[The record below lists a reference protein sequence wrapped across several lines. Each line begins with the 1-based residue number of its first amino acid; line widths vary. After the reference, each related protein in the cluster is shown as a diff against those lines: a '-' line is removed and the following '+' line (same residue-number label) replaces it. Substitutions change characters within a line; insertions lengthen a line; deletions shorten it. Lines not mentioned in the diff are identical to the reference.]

1 MSFRLSQRDK
11 DIIAFINQF
20 RAVDRDS
27 LVDLFFK
34 QLKSPINACNSVMV
48 RLYRLGLIERT
59 QQYSPTVYLPIDA
72 KIKKNSQK
80 ILHFLSI
87 LDIYKQMCTY
97 SVPKQVIVEDKPT
110 GRKGGIE
117 PDLFCIFKGSPFW
130 VEIQRNQYSEQK
142 MQAKITL
149 YEEFFFSDEWKALHW
164 QPEDRAAIFP
174 AIMLITP
181 VRYAVNSEHI
191 RIIQVASIHELMEKY
206 RSSAKQQRDG
216 KTRALASSGGIN
228 IKLTLN

>member
-27 LVDLFFK
+27 LVELFFK

-59 QQYSPTVYLPIDA
+59 QQYSPTVYLPVDA

-97 SVPKQVIVEDKPT
+97 STPKNIIVEDKPT

-117 PDLFCIFKGSPFW
+117 PDFFCIFKGSPFW
-130 VEIQRNQYSEQK
+130 IEIQRNQYSAQK
-142 MQAKITL
+142 MQTKVNL
-149 YEEFFFSDEWKALHW
+149 YEEFFFSDQWKSLHW
-164 QPEDRAAIFP
+164 QPEDRPALFP
-174 AIMLITP
+174 SVILITP
-181 VRYAVNSEHI
+181 VRYAVSSDHI

-206 RSSAKQQRDG
+206 KGSSKQTKEVRSRTTS
-216 KTRALASSGGIN
+216 SSGGIKIN
-228 IKLTLN
+228 LT

>member
-34 QLKSPINACNSVMV
+34 QLKSPVNACNSVMV
-48 RLYRLGLIERT
+48 RLYRLGVIERT
-59 QQYSPTVYLPIDA
+59 QQYSPTVYLPVDA

-87 LDIYKQMCTY
+87 LDVYKQMCTY
-97 SVPKQVIVEDKPT
+97 STPKHVIVEDKPT

-130 VEIQRNQYSEQK
+130 IEIQRNQYSEQK
-142 MQAKITL
+142 MQAKINL
-149 YEEFFFSDEWKALHW
+149 YEEFFFSNEWKALHW
-164 QPEDRAAIFP
+164 QPKDRSSIFP
-174 AIMLITP
+174 SVILITP
-181 VRYAVNSEHI
+181 IRYAVSSDHF
-191 RIIQVASIHELMEKY
+191 RVIQVGSIPELMEK
-206 RSSAKQQRDG
+206 SKSNNNQQR
-216 KTRALASSGGIN
+216 KVKPVIHSSSNGVKVN
-228 IKLTLN
+228 LT

>member
-34 QLKSPINACNSVMV
+34 QLKSPVNACNSVMV

-59 QQYSPTVYLPIDA
+59 QQYSPTVYLPVDA
-72 KIKKNSQK
+72 KIKKSSQK

-87 LDIYKQMCTY
+87 LDVYKQMYTY
-97 SVPKQVIVEDKPT
+97 STPKQVIVEDKPT
-110 GRKGGIE
+110 GRKGGVE

-130 VEIQRNQYSEQK
+130 IEIQRNQYSEQK
-142 MQAKITL
+142 MQAKINL
-149 YEEFFFSDEWKALHW
+149 YEEFSFQMSGRLC
-164 QPEDRAAIFP
+164 IG
-174 AIMLITP
+174 
-181 VRYAVNSEHI
+181 SERTDHP
-191 RIIQVASIHELMEKY
+191 
-206 RSSAKQQRDG
+206 SS
-216 KTRALASSGGIN
+216 LPSS
-228 IKLTLN
+228 

>member
-34 QLKSPINACNSVMV
+34 QLKSPVNACNSVMV

-59 QQYSPTVYLPIDA
+59 QQYSPTVYLPVDA

-87 LDIYKQMCTY
+87 LDVYKQMCTY
-97 SVPKQVIVEDKPT
+97 STPKQVIVEDKPT

-130 VEIQRNQYSEQK
+130 IEIQRNQYSEQK
-142 MQAKITL
+142 MQDKINL
-149 YEEFFFSDEWKALHW
+149 YEEFFFSDEWKTLQW
-164 QPEDRAAIFP
+164 QPEDRVAIFP
-174 AIMLITP
+174 SVILITHI
-181 VRYAVNSEHI
+181 RYAATSDHI
-191 RIIQVASIHELMEKY
+191 RIIQVASIYELMEKY
-206 RSSAKQQRDG
+206 KGSSKQTKEARV
-216 KTRALASSGGIN
+216 RPSPSSGGIKIN
-228 IKLTLN
+228 LT

>member
-11 DIIAFINQF
+11 DTIAFINQF

-34 QLKSPINACNSVMV
+34 QLKSPVNACNSVMV

-59 QQYSPTVYLPIDA
+59 QQYSPTVYLPVGA
-72 KIKKNSQK
+72 KMKKNSQK

-87 LDIYKQMCTY
+87 LDVYKQMCTY
-97 SVPKQVIVEDKPT
+97 SVPKHVVVEDKPT

-130 VEIQRNQYSEQK
+130 IEIQRNQYSEQK
-142 MQAKITL
+142 MQVKINL
-149 YEEFFFSDEWKALHW
+149 YEEFFFSDEWKSLHW
-164 QPEDRAAIFP
+164 QPEERAPIFP
-174 AIMLITP
+174 SVILITP
-181 VRYAVNSEHI
+181 VRYAVSSDYI
-191 RIIQVASIHELMEKY
+191 RIIQVTSIHELMEKY
-206 RSSAKQQRDG
+206 KSPAKSQREARSR
-216 KTRALASSGGIN
+216 TNVSSGGVK
-228 IKLTLN
+228 IKLT

>member
-11 DIIAFINQF
+11 DIIGFINQF

-27 LVDLFFK
+27 LVELFFK
-34 QLKSPINACNSVMV
+34 QLKSPVNACNSFMV

-59 QQYSPTVYLPIDA
+59 QQYSPTVYLPVDA

-87 LDIYKQMCTY
+87 LDVYKQMHTY
-97 SVPKQVIVEDKPT
+97 GVSKHVIVDDKPT

-117 PDLFCIFKGSPFW
+117 PDLFCIFEGSPFW
-130 VEIQRNQYSEQK
+130 IEIQRNQYSEQK
-142 MQAKITL
+142 MQAKISL
-149 YEEFFFSDEWKALHW
+149 YEEFFFSDEWKALQW

-174 AIMLITP
+174 TVILITP
-181 VRYAVNSEHI
+181 IRYAVPSEHI
-191 RIIQVASIHELMEKY
+191 RIIQVDSIHELMEKY
-206 RSSAKQQRDG
+206 KSSAKQQRDG
-216 KTRALASSGGIN
+216 RTRTPASSGGIKIN
-228 IKLTLN
+228 LT

>member
-1 MSFRLSQRDK
+1 MSLRLSQRDK

-34 QLKSPINACNSVMV
+34 QLKSPINACNSIMI

-59 QQYSPTVYLPIDA
+59 QQYSPTVYLPVDA

-97 SVPKQVIVEDKPT
+97 STPKQVIVEDKPT

-130 VEIQRNQYSEQK
+130 IEIQRNQYSEQK
-142 MQAKITL
+142 MQAKINL
-149 YEEFFFSDEWKALHW
+149 YEEFFFSDEWQALHW
-164 QPEDRAAIFP
+164 QPEDRSAIFP
-174 AIMLITP
+174 SVILITP
-181 VRYAVNSEHI
+181 VRYAVSSQHI

-206 RSSAKQQRDG
+206 KGSSKHPRNTNQRMSS
-216 KTRALASSGGIN
+216 SSGGIKIN
-228 IKLTLN
+228 LT

>member
-34 QLKSPINACNSVMV
+34 QLKSPVNACNSVMV

-59 QQYSPTVYLPIDA
+59 QQYSPTVYLPVDA

-87 LDIYKQMCTY
+87 LDVYKQMSTY
-97 SVPKQVIVEDKPT
+97 STPKQVIVEDKPT

-130 VEIQRNQYSEQK
+130 IEIQRNQYTKQK
-142 MQAKITL
+142 MQAKINL
-149 YEEFFFSDEWKALHW
+149 YEEFFFSDEWQALHW
-164 QPEDRAAIFP
+164 QLEDRSPIFP
-174 AIMLITP
+174 SIILITP
-181 VRYAVNSEHI
+181 VRYAVSSDHI

-206 RSSAKQQRDG
+206 KSPAKSQKEARSR
-216 KTRALASSGGIN
+216 TNVSSGGVR
-228 IKLTLN
+228 IKLT

>member
-11 DIIAFINQF
+11 DIIGFINQF

-27 LVDLFFK
+27 LVELFFK

-59 QQYSPTVYLPIDA
+59 QQYSPTVYLPVDA

-97 SVPKQVIVEDKPT
+97 SAPKQVIVEDKPT

-130 VEIQRNQYSEQK
+130 IEIQRNQYSEQK
-142 MQAKITL
+142 MQDKVNF
-149 YEEFFFSDEWKALHW
+149 YEEFFFSNEWKTLQW
-164 QPEDRAAIFP
+164 QLEDRAAIFP
-174 AIMLITP
+174 SVILITP
-181 VRYAVNSEHI
+181 IRYAISSEHI
-191 RIIQVASIHELMEKY
+191 RIIQVATIHELMDKY
-206 RSSAKQQRDG
+206 KGSGKQQKDARPR
-216 KTRALASSGGIN
+216 TRASSSG
-228 IKLTLN
+228 IKISLT

>member
-34 QLKSPINACNSVMV
+34 QLKSPVNACNSVMV

-59 QQYSPTVYLPIDA
+59 QQYSPTVYLPVDA

-87 LDIYKQMCTY
+87 LDVYKQMCTY
-97 SVPKQVIVEDKPT
+97 STPKQVMVEDKPT
-110 GRKGGIE
+110 RRKGGIE

-130 VEIQRNQYSEQK
+130 IEIQRNQYSEQK
-142 MQAKITL
+142 MQAKISL
-149 YEEFFFSDEWKALHW
+149 YEEFFFSDEWRSLHW
-164 QPEDRAAIFP
+164 QLEDRSALFP
-174 AIMLITP
+174 SVILITP
-181 VRYAVNSEHI
+181 VRYSVSSEHI
-191 RIIQVASIHELMEKY
+191 RLIQVTSIHELIEKY
-206 RSSAKQQRDG
+206 KSSSKQTKEVRSRTTS
-216 KTRALASSGGIN
+216 SSGGIKIN
-228 IKLTLN
+228 LT

>member
-11 DIIAFINQF
+11 DIVGFINQF

-27 LVDLFFK
+27 LVELFFK

-48 RLYRLGLIERT
+48 RLYRLGMIERT
-59 QQYSPTVYLPIDA
+59 QQYSPTVYLPVDA

-87 LDIYKQMCTY
+87 LDVYKQMCTY

-130 VEIQRNQYSEQK
+130 IEIQRNQYSDQK
-142 MQAKITL
+142 IQAKITL
-149 YEEFFFSDEWKALHW
+149 YEEFFFSNEWKALHW

-174 AIMLITP
+174 SVMLITP
-181 VRYAVNSEHI
+181 IRYAVSSEHI
-191 RIIQVASIHELMEKY
+191 RIIQVTSIHELMEKY
-206 RSSAKQQRDG
+206 RSSAKHQRDG
-216 KTRALASSGGIN
+216 RPTTSASSGAIKIN
-228 IKLTLN
+228 LT

>member
-27 LVDLFFK
+27 LVELFFK
-34 QLKSPINACNSVMV
+34 QLKSPVNACNSVMV

-59 QQYSPTVYLPIDA
+59 QQYSPTVYLPVDA

-87 LDIYKQMCTY
+87 LDVYKQMCTY
-97 SVPKQVIVEDKPT
+97 STPKQIIVEDKPI

-130 VEIQRNQYSEQK
+130 IEIQRNQYSEQK
-142 MQAKITL
+142 MQAKINL
-149 YEEFFFSDEWKALHW
+149 YEEFFFSNEWQALRW
-164 QPEDRAAIFP
+164 QPEDRTAIFP
-174 AIMLITP
+174 SVMLITP
-181 VRYAVNSEHI
+181 VRYAVSSEHI
-191 RIIQVASIHELMEKY
+191 RIIQVTSIHELMEKY
-206 RSSAKQQRDG
+206 KGSSKQPRNTNQRMSP
-216 KTRALASSGGIN
+216 SSGGIKIN
-228 IKLTLN
+228 LT

>member
-11 DIIAFINQF
+11 DIIEFINQF

-27 LVDLFFK
+27 LVELFFK
-34 QLKSPINACNSVMV
+34 QLKSPVNACNSVMI

-59 QQYSPTVYLPIDA
+59 QQYSPTVYLPVDA

-87 LDIYKQMCTY
+87 LDIYKQMSTY

-130 VEIQRNQYSEQK
+130 IEIQRNQYSEQK
-142 MQAKITL
+142 MQDKIHL
-149 YEEFFFSDEWKALHW
+149 YEEFFFSDEWKTLHW

-174 AIMLITP
+174 SVMLITP
-181 VRYAVNSEHI
+181 VRYALSSEHI

-206 RSSAKQQRDG
+206 KGSAKQQRDT
-216 KTRALASSGGIN
+216 KPIKSASSGGIKIN
-228 IKLTLN
+228 LT

>member
-20 RAVDRDS
+20 RSVDRDS

-34 QLKSPINACNSVMV
+34 QLKSPVNACNSVMV

-59 QQYSPTVYLPIDA
+59 QQYSPTVYLPVDA

-87 LDIYKQMCTY
+87 LDVYKQMCTY
-97 SVPKQVIVEDKPT
+97 STPKQVIVEDKPT

-117 PDLFCIFKGSPFW
+117 PDLFCIFKESPFW
-130 VEIQRNQYSEQK
+130 IEIQRNQYSEQK
-142 MQAKITL
+142 MQAKINL
-149 YEEFFFSDEWKALHW
+149 YEEFFFSDDWKALQW
-164 QPEDRAAIFP
+164 QPEDRSAIFP
-174 AIMLITP
+174 SVILITP
-181 VRYAVNSEHI
+181 IHYAVSSDYI

-206 RSSAKQQRDG
+206 KGSSKQTKEVRSRTKS
-216 KTRALASSGGIN
+216 SSGGIKIN
-228 IKLTLN
+228 LT

>member
-11 DIIAFINQF
+11 DIITFINQF

-27 LVDLFFK
+27 LVELFFK

-48 RLYRLGLIERT
+48 RLYRLELIERT
-59 QQYSPTVYLPIDA
+59 QQYSPTVYLPVDA

-130 VEIQRNQYSEQK
+130 IEIQRNQYSEQK
-142 MQAKITL
+142 MQAKIDL
-149 YEEFFFSDEWKALHW
+149 YEEFFFSDDWKALHW
-164 QPEDRAAIFP
+164 QPEDQSAIFP
-174 AIMLITP
+174 SVILITP
-181 VRYAVNSEHI
+181 VRYTLSSEHI

-206 RSSAKQQRDG
+206 KGSSKQTKEVRSRTTS
-216 KTRALASSGGIN
+216 SSGGIKIN
-228 IKLTLN
+228 LT

>member
-11 DIIAFINQF
+11 DIIGFINQF

-34 QLKSPINACNSVMV
+34 QLKSSINACNSVMV

-59 QQYSPTVYLPIDA
+59 QQYSPTVYLPVDA

-87 LDIYKQMCTY
+87 LDVYKQMRTY
-97 SVPKQVIVEDKPT
+97 DMPKNVIVEDKPT
-110 GRKGGIE
+110 GRKGGVE

-130 VEIQRNQYSEQK
+130 VEIQRTQYSEQK
-142 MQAKITL
+142 IQAKINL
-149 YEEFFFSDEWKALHW
+149 YEEFFFSDEWKMLQW
-164 QPEDRAAIFP
+164 QPEDRSAIFP
-174 AIMLITP
+174 SVILITP
-181 VRYAVNSEHI
+181 IRYIVSSDYI

-206 RSSAKQQRDG
+206 KGSSKQTKEVRSRTTS
-216 KTRALASSGGIN
+216 SSGGIKIN
-228 IKLTLN
+228 LT

>member
-34 QLKSPINACNSVMV
+34 QLKSPVNTCNSVMV

-59 QQYSPTVYLPIDA
+59 QQYSPTVYLPVDA
-72 KIKKNSQK
+72 KIKKSSQK

-87 LDIYKQMCTY
+87 LDVYKQMRSY
-97 SVPKQVIVEDKPT
+97 SIPKQVIVEDKPT

-142 MQAKITL
+142 MQAKINL
-149 YEEFFFSDEWKALHW
+149 YEEFFFLDEWKALQW

-174 AIMLITP
+174 SVILITP
-181 VRYAVNSEHI
+181 VRYAVSSEHI

-206 RSSAKQQRDG
+206 RSSAKQQRDA
-216 KTRALASSGGIN
+216 KPIKSASSGWIKIN
-228 IKLTLN
+228 LT

>member
-34 QLKSPINACNSVMV
+34 QLKSPVNACNSVMV

-59 QQYSPTVYLPIDA
+59 QQYSPTVYLPVDA

-80 ILHFLSI
+80 LLHFLSI

-97 SVPKQVIVEDKPT
+97 STPKNIIVEDKPT

-117 PDLFCIFKGSPFW
+117 PDFFCIFKGSPFW
-130 VEIQRNQYSEQK
+130 IEIQRNQYSAQK
-142 MQAKITL
+142 MQTKVNL
-149 YEEFFFSDEWKALHW
+149 YEEFFFSDQWKSLHW
-164 QPEDRAAIFP
+164 QPEDRPALFP
-174 AIMLITP
+174 SVILITP
-181 VRYAVNSEHI
+181 VRYAVSSDHI

-206 RSSAKQQRDG
+206 KGSSKQTKEVRSRTTS
-216 KTRALASSGGIN
+216 SSGGIKIN
-228 IKLTLN
+228 LT

>member
-27 LVDLFFK
+27 LVDIFFK
-34 QLKSPINACNSVMV
+34 QLRSPVNACNSVMV

-59 QQYSPTVYLPIDA
+59 QQYSPTVYLPVNA
-72 KIKKNSQK
+72 NIKKNSQK

-97 SVPKQVIVEDKPT
+97 STPKQVIVEDKPT

-130 VEIQRNQYSEQK
+130 IEVQRNQYSEQK
-142 MQAKITL
+142 MQVKINL
-149 YEEFFFSDEWKALHW
+149 YEEFFFSDEWKALNW
-164 QPEDRAAIFP
+164 QPEDRSAIFP
-174 AIMLITP
+174 SVILITP
-181 VRYAVNSEHI
+181 VRYAASSEHI
-191 RIIQVASIHELMEKY
+191 RIIQVASIHELMQKY
-206 RSSAKQQRDG
+206 KSADKQQREG
-216 KTRALASSGGIN
+216 RSRTSVYSSGIKIN
-228 IKLTLN
+228 LT

>member
-1 MSFRLSQRDK
+1 MSFRLSQRDN

-27 LVDLFFK
+27 LVNLFFK
-34 QLKSPINACNSVMV
+34 QLKSPVNACNSVMV

-59 QQYSPTVYLPIDA
+59 QQYSPTVYLPVDA

-87 LDIYKQMCTY
+87 LDVYKQMCTY
-97 SVPKQVIVEDKPT
+97 STPKQVIVEDKPT

-130 VEIQRNQYSEQK
+130 IEIQRNQYTEQK
-142 MQAKITL
+142 MQAKVNL
-149 YEEFFFSDEWKALHW
+149 YEEFFFSDEWRSLHW
-164 QPEDRAAIFP
+164 QPEDRPVLFP
-174 AIMLITP
+174 SVILITP
-181 VRYAVNSEHI
+181 VRYAVTSDYI

-206 RSSAKQQRDG
+206 KGSSKQTKEVRSRTTS
-216 KTRALASSGGIN
+216 SSGGIKIN
-228 IKLTLN
+228 LT

>member
-59 QQYSPTVYLPIDA
+59 QQYSPTVYLPVDA

-80 ILHFLSI
+80 ILHFLSV

-97 SVPKQVIVEDKPT
+97 STPKQVIVEDKPT

-130 VEIQRNQYSEQK
+130 IEIQRNQYSVQK
-142 MQAKITL
+142 MQAKINL
-149 YEEFFFSDEWKALHW
+149 YEEFFFSDEWKVLHW
-164 QPEDRAAIFP
+164 QPEERSPIFP
-174 AIMLITP
+174 SVILITP
-181 VRYAVNSEHI
+181 VRYAVSSEHI
-191 RIIQVASIHELMEKY
+191 RIIQVANIHELMEKY
-206 RSSAKQQRDG
+206 KSSTKQQREA
-216 KTRALASSGGIN
+216 KTMTQSSSGGIRIN
-228 IKLTLN
+228 LT

>member
-11 DIIAFINQF
+11 DIIGFINQF

-27 LVDLFFK
+27 LVELFFK
-34 QLKSPINACNSVMV
+34 QLKSPINACNSVMI
-48 RLYRLGLIERT
+48 RLYRLGLIGRT
-59 QQYSPTVYLPIDA
+59 QQYSPTVYLPVDA

-87 LDIYKQMCTY
+87 LDVYKQMCTY
-97 SVPKQVIVEDKPT
+97 STPKQVIVEDKPT

-130 VEIQRNQYSEQK
+130 IEIQRNQYSEQK
-142 MQAKITL
+142 MQDKINL

-164 QPEDRAAIFP
+164 QPEERPAIFP
-174 AIMLITP
+174 TIMLITP
-181 VRYAVNSEHI
+181 VRYAVSSEHI
-191 RIIQVASIHELMEKY
+191 RIIQVACIHELMEKY
-206 RSSAKQQRDG
+206 KSSSKQTKEARSRPS
-216 KTRALASSGGIN
+216 ASSGGIKIN
-228 IKLTLN
+228 LT

>member
-11 DIIAFINQF
+11 DIIGFINQF

-27 LVDLFFK
+27 LVELFFK

-48 RLYRLGLIERT
+48 RLHRLGLIERT
-59 QQYSPTVYLPIDA
+59 QQYSPTVYLPVDA

-87 LDIYKQMCTY
+87 LDVYKQMCTY
-97 SVPKQVIVEDKPT
+97 STPKQVIVEDKPT

-130 VEIQRNQYSEQK
+130 IEIQRNQYSEQK
-142 MQAKITL
+142 MQAKINL
-149 YEEFFFSDEWKALHW
+149 YEEFFFSDEWKSLHW
-164 QPEDRAAIFP
+164 QPGERPPIFP
-174 AIMLITP
+174 SVILITP
-181 VRYAVNSEHI
+181 LRYAVHSDHI
-191 RIIQVASIHELMEKY
+191 RLIQVGSIHELMEKY
-206 RSSAKQQRDG
+206 KSSSKQTKEARSRPSP
-216 KTRALASSGGIN
+216 SSGGIKIN
-228 IKLTLN
+228 LT

>member
-1 MSFRLSQRDK
+1 MNFRLSQRDK
-11 DIIAFINQF
+11 DIIGFINQF

-27 LVDLFFK
+27 LVELFFK
-34 QLKSPINACNSVMV
+34 QLKSPVNACNSVMI

-59 QQYSPTVYLPIDA
+59 QQYSPTVYLPVDA

-87 LDIYKQMCTY
+87 LDVYKQMSTY
-97 SVPKQVIVEDKPT
+97 GMPKQVIVEDKPT

-130 VEIQRNQYSEQK
+130 IEIQRNQYSEQK
-142 MQAKITL
+142 MQDKIHL
-149 YEEFFFSDEWKALHW
+149 YEEFFFSDEWKALQW

-174 AIMLITP
+174 SVILITP
-181 VRYAVNSEHI
+181 IQYAVSSDYF
-191 RIIQVASIHELMEKY
+191 RLIQVASIHELMEKY
-206 RSSAKQQRDG
+206 KSVGKQQRDG
-216 KTRALASSGGIN
+216 KPRASASSGGIKIN
-228 IKLTLN
+228 LT

>member
-34 QLKSPINACNSVMV
+34 QLKSPVNACNSVMV
-48 RLYRLGLIERT
+48 RLYRLGIVERT

-87 LDIYKQMCTY
+87 LDVYKQMCTY
-97 SVPKQVIVEDKPT
+97 STPKQVIIEDKPT
-110 GRKGGIE
+110 RRKGGIE

-130 VEIQRNQYSEQK
+130 IEIQRNQYSEQK
-142 MQAKITL
+142 MQSKINL
-149 YEEFFFSDEWKALHW
+149 YEEFFFSDEWQALHW
-164 QPEDRAAIFP
+164 QPEDRSAIFP
-174 AIMLITP
+174 SVILITP

-191 RIIQVASIHELMEKY
+191 RIIQVASVHELMEKY
-206 RSSAKQQRDG
+206 KSSAKSQKEART
-216 KTRALASSGGIN
+216 KTAHSSGEIRIN
-228 IKLTLN
+228 LT

>member
-48 RLYRLGLIERT
+48 RLYRLGVIERT
-59 QQYSPTVYLPIDA
+59 QQYSPTVYLPVDA

-87 LDIYKQMCTY
+87 LDVYKQMCTY
-97 SVPKQVIVEDKPT
+97 SVPKNVIVEDKPT

-130 VEIQRNQYSEQK
+130 IEIQRNQYSEQK
-142 MQAKITL
+142 MQAKINL

-164 QPEDRAAIFP
+164 QPGERSPIFP
-174 AIMLITP
+174 SVILVTP
-181 VRYAVNSEHI
+181 VRYAVPSDHI
-191 RIIQVASIHELMEKY
+191 RIIQVASIHELMDKY
-206 RSSAKQQRDG
+206 KSSAKSQKEART
-216 KTRALASSGGIN
+216 KTAPSSGGIRIN
-228 IKLTLN
+228 LT

>member
-1 MSFRLSQRDK
+1 SQRDK
-11 DIIAFINQF
+11 DIIGFINQF

-27 LVDLFFK
+27 LVELFFK
-34 QLKSPINACNSVMV
+34 QLKSPVNACNSVMV

-59 QQYSPTVYLPIDA
+59 QQYSPTVYLPVDA

-87 LDIYKQMCTY
+87 LEIYKQMCMY
-97 SVPKQVIVEDKPT
+97 STPKHVIVEDKPT

-130 VEIQRNQYSEQK
+130 IEIQRNQYSEQK
-142 MQAKITL
+142 MQAKINL
-149 YEEFFFSDEWKALHW
+149 YEEFFFSDEWQASHW
-164 QPEDRAAIFP
+164 QPEDRPALFP
-174 AIMLITP
+174 SIILITP

-191 RIIQVASIHELMEKY
+191 RIIQVASIHKLMEKY
-206 RSSAKQQRDG
+206 KNSAKQERQVRP
-216 KTRALASSGGIN
+216 RLSSSNGIKIN
-228 IKLTLN
+228 LT

>member
-11 DIIAFINQF
+11 DIIAFIDQF

-27 LVDLFFK
+27 FVDLFFK
-34 QLKSPINACNSVMV
+34 HLKSPVNACNSVMV

-59 QQYSPTVYLPIDA
+59 QQYSPTVYLPVDA
-72 KIKKNSQK
+72 KIKKSSQK

-87 LDIYKQMCTY
+87 LDVYKQMCTY
-97 SVPKQVIVEDKPT
+97 SIPKHVVVEDKPT

-142 MQAKITL
+142 MQEKINL
-149 YEEFFFSDEWKALHW
+149 YEEFFFSDEWRSLHW
-164 QPEDRAAIFP
+164 QPEDRSAIFP
-174 AIMLITP
+174 SIILITP
-181 VRYAVNSEHI
+181 VRYTVSSDHI
-191 RIIQVASIHELMEKY
+191 RIIQVGNIHELMEKY
-206 RSSAKQQRDG
+206 KSSSKQTKEARSRPS
-216 KTRALASSGGIN
+216 ASSGGIKIN
-228 IKLTLN
+228 LT

>member
-11 DIIAFINQF
+11 DIITFINQF

-34 QLKSPINACNSVMV
+34 QLKSPVNVCNSVMV

-59 QQYSPTVYLPIDA
+59 QQYSPTVYLPVDA

-87 LDIYKQMCTY
+87 LDVYKQMCTY

-117 PDLFCIFKGSPFW
+117 PDFFCIFKGSPFW
-130 VEIQRNQYSEQK
+130 IEIQRNQYSEQK
-142 MQAKITL
+142 MQEKINL
-149 YEEFFFSDEWKALHW
+149 YEEFFFSDEWKSLHW
-164 QPEDRAAIFP
+164 QPEERSPIFP
-174 AIMLITP
+174 SVILITP
-181 VRYAVNSEHI
+181 VRYAIQSEHI
-191 RIIQVASIHELMEKY
+191 RIIQVANIHDLMEKY
-206 RSSAKQQRDG
+206 KSPVKSQKEARSR
-216 KTRALASSGGIN
+216 TTVSSGGVK
-228 IKLTLN
+228 IKLT